1 MKPRLEIEVI
11 TLFPKLFSSYCEE
24 SIPKRAIAKGLV
36 RVKAHQLRDYS
47 EDRHRKC
54 DDKPYGGGPG
64 MVMTPGPIFQ
74 AVQKIRGKKKWP
86 IYLLD
91 PHGKP
96 FDQRKARKLAK
107 KRHWM
112 LLCGHYEGVDE
123 RVKKLLVDEEISMG
137 DFVLTGGEIPALA
150 VIDSAIRLVPGVLGN
165 IDSLQNESFE
175 ENLLD
180 YPHYTRPRVF
190 RGLRVP
196 DVLVSGHHREVALW
210 RKALRLEV
218 TQKKRPDIYKNKK

>member
-11 TLFPKLFSSYCEE
+11 TLFPKLFSSYSEE

-36 RVKAHQLRDYS
+36 RVRAHQLRDYS

-64 MVMTPGPIFQ
+64 MVMTPGPIFK

-96 FDQRKARKLAK
+96 FD
-107 KRHWM
+107 
-112 LLCGHYEGVDE
+112 
-123 RVKKLLVDEEISMG
+123 
-137 DFVLTGGEIPALA
+137 
-150 VIDSAIRLVPGVLGN
+150 
-165 IDSLQNESFE
+165 
-175 ENLLD
+175 
-180 YPHYTRPRVF
+180 
-190 RGLRVP
+190 
-196 DVLVSGHHREVALW
+196 
-210 RKALRLEV
+210 
-218 TQKKRPDIYKNKK
+218 